1 MEFHVDEPVP
11 YIPDHLSVP
20 QFIFDS
26 SLVPRPQR
34 LPETPYFI
42 EEATGRPVFE
52 AEVNYTSRIRITAY
66 CRPIGETS

>member
-11 YIPDHLSVP
+11 YIPDDLSVP

-26 SLVPRPQR
+26 SVSRPQR

-52 AEVNYTSRIRITAY
+52 AEVNYTSTVRMTAY
-66 CRPIGETS
+66 CQ